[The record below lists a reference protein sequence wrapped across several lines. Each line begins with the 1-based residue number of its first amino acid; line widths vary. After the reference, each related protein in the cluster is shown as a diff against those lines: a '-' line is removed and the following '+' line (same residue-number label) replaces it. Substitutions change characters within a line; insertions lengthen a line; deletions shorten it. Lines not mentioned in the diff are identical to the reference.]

1 MPWSRP
7 ACPPIPVDHARAVAR
22 LTRYLDMALKS
33 VIVPVASTAP
43 AHGLANAALQ
53 RVANRPIVCHVLE
66 NVRLAGV
73 LEVAILVAA
82 QEAAAVRSCVEVDG
96 PPGLAISYIP
106 YEQSEGREQTQR
118 ALKQALLAS
127 ARLVGDDPCL
137 VHVAEGLLD
146 QPLTPLL
153 GGSRDIDPD
162 LVVFLARRVGDSGSI
177 GLEIRRLM
185 RLIDAAPL
193 KYPLEVT
200 GAALFAPGAFCRVA
214 GMEWWPRGTLDL
226 VSISEQLVAGGR
238 RLRLERVRGWRSYAG
253 EVADLLELNRI
264 ALDAS
269 VLEHEEV
276 PGPGNRIEGDVHVHP
291 TACVQSSTIV
301 GPAIVGPNALVLSS
315 YIGPYTSIG
324 AGVHIEGAEIERSII
339 LPGAK
344 VAHIGGR
351 LVGSVVGRDAR
362 IFRDFSLPRA
372 LRLNVGDGGE
382 VALC

>member
-1 MPWSRP
+1 
-7 ACPPIPVDHARAVAR
+7 

-33 VIVPVASTAP
+33 VIVPVSSTAP

-66 NVRLAGV
+66 NLRVAGV
-73 LEVAILVAA
+73 VEVAILVAA
-82 QEAAAVRSCVEVDG
+82 AEAVAVRSCVEVDG
-96 PPGLAISYIP
+96 PPGMQVSYIP
-106 YEQSEGREQTQR
+106 YEQGESRVQTQF
-118 ALKQALLAS
+118 ALKQALAAS
-127 ARLVGDDPCL
+127 ARLVGRDSCL
-137 VHVAEGLLD
+137 VHTAEGLLD

-153 GGSRDIDPD
+153 GGAREVDPD
-162 LVVFLARRVGDSGSI
+162 LVVFLARRGGDTGSI

-200 GAALFAPGAFCRVA
+200 GAALFAPGVFCRVA
-214 GMEWWPRGTLDL
+214 GMEWWPQGMLDL
-226 VSISEQLVAGGR
+226 VAIAERLVGDGR

-253 EVADLLELNRI
+253 EVSDLLELNRI

-269 VLEHEEV
+269 VLEYEEV
-276 PGPGNRIEGDVHVHP
+276 PGDANRIEGEVQVHP
-291 TACVQSSTIV
+291 TASVQSSTIV
-301 GPAIVGPNALVLSS
+301 GPAIVGPNALVLGS

-324 AGVHIEGAEIERSII
+324 AGVHIEGAEIERSVI
-339 LPGAK
+339 LPGARIS
-344 VAHIGGR
+344 HIGGR
-351 LVGSVVGRDAR
+351 LAGSVVGRDAR

-372 LRLNVGDGGE
+372 LRMNVGDGGE